1 MTELVEPPLK
11 EAWLI
16 RNTFSDERT
25 FGGLVLGDQVL
36 HTLEPPWLENLVNK
50 SCIPAG
56 RYRVNYLKKSY
67 SGKYKDVYHI
77 VDVDGRSGILIHK
90 GNLVGHS
97 TGCVIIGLIKGFL
110 GSEPAVL
117 SSAVALERLHGWANR
132 ESFMLNVV
140 SSKNFILNGTFEV

>member
-1 MTELVEPPLK
+1 MTELVDKPLK

-16 RNTFSDERT
+16 RDTVSDKRT
-25 FGGLVLGDQVL
+25 FGRLVLGDQVL
-36 HTLEPPWLENLVNK
+36 HTLERPWLENLVSE

-77 VDVDGRSGILIHK
+77 VDVEGRTGILIHK

-97 TGCVIIGLIKGFL
+97 TGCVIIGLIKGLL

-117 SSAVALERLHGWANR
+117 SSAVALKRLHKWAGR

>member
-1 MTELVEPPLK
+1 MRIET
-11 EAWLI
+11 
-16 RNTFSDERT
+16 DERT
-25 FGGLVLGDQVL
+25 FGRLVLGDQVL
-36 HTLEPPWLENLVNK
+36 HTLELPWLENLVCK

-67 SGKYKDVYHI
+67 SGKYRDVYHI
-77 VDVDGRSGILIHK
+77 VEVGGRTGILMHK
-90 GNLVGHS
+90 GNLVSH
-97 TGCVIIGLIKGFL
+97 TLGCVLMGLIKGLL

-117 SSAVALERLHGWANR
+117 SSAVAFERLHQWAGR